1 MKTNG
6 NGMNSSKNSTVISK
20 KIVWVE
26 NIPDYYLHKMAKIE
40 ILKAL
45 AQNGHNVTLVMPYSS
60 LRNKKIESIQIIA
73 IPLKSIRLLTQLMF
87 NIFLL
92 LFLPIYILIRKP
104 DFLITAPN
112 GTIFGFFSTF
122 FLKKLG
128 FKLCLDIRSTPVE
141 IAGVQGLINLLCFN
155 ISVSIAKKMF
165 DGITIITPLMKEEVC
180 ESFSIN
186 PYKMGIFGSA
196 VSTKLFEYKRYAEE
210 RKRMRNKFG
219 LSDKFVV
226 FYHGV
231 FTPKRGLIECV
242 KAMSILKQRAPKAV
256 LFLLGTGNIVKELKN
271 LIQEEMVQNN
281 VILHDVVDYEDVPKY
296 ISICDLGIVPLPNIS
311 YWRYQ
316 CPLKLLE
323 YLAMEKTVIL
333 TDLPA
338 HRRIID
344 KKECGIFISSTNP
357 KEISKAIMYAF
368 ENRDKLD
375 KCGATGREI
384 VLTNY
389 TWKEAAKNLENF
401 LLSL

>member
-128 FKLCLDIRSTPVE
+128 FKLCLDIRSTPVGT
-141 IAGVQGLINLLCFN
+141 AGIQGLINLLSFN
-155 ISVSIAKKMF
+155 SSVSIAKKMF
-165 DGITIITPLMKEEVC
+165 DGITIITPLMKKEVC
-180 ESFSIN
+180 EKFSIN
-186 PYKMGIFGSA
+186 PDTMGIFGSA
-196 VSTKLFEYKRYAEE
+196 VRTELFDFKKYTKE
-210 RKRMRNKFG
+210 RK
-219 LSDKFVV
+219 
-226 FYHGV
+226 
-231 FTPKRGLIECV
+231 I
-242 KAMSILKQRAPKAV
+242 I
-256 LFLLGTGNIVKELKN
+256 
-271 LIQEEMVQNN
+271 
-281 VILHDVVDYEDVPKY
+281 
-296 ISICDLGIVPLPNIS
+296 
-311 YWRYQ
+311 
-316 CPLKLLE
+316 
-323 YLAMEKTVIL
+323 
-333 TDLPA
+333 
-338 HRRIID
+338 RR
-344 KKECGIFISSTNP
+344 
-357 KEISKAIMYAF
+357 
-368 ENRDKLD
+368 
-375 KCGATGREI
+375 
-384 VLTNY
+384 
-389 TWKEAAKNLENF
+389 
-401 LLSL
+401 